1 MVHGIVNGHEGA
13 VTVESEPYKGTRA
26 HVFLPDAEPAA
37 VTEPA
42 LLDTLQR
49 GNERILLVDDEP
61 SVIQMGRHTIE
72 RLGYTVTTASSS
84 TETLEMFRSDPVTSD
99 MSMPEMTGKDLAQ
112 ELMVVRPTFRLS
124 SVRDSANSLAKIRPS
139 PRESGPR

>member
-84 TETLEMFRSDPVTSD
+84 TRNIGDVQERPCDLRYVYARDDRKGLGAGTHGSPPDIPIILC
-99 MSMPEMTGKDLAQ
+99 TGFSEFISED
-112 ELMVVRPTFRLS
+112 
-124 SVRDSANSLAKIRPS
+124 
-139 PRESGPR
+139 